1 MPIQYQ
7 PFPEF
12 QAPNLNL
19 MGAYAQGQA
28 LATNRLRDQV
38 LQNQIARDELLRGV
52 VSQPEF
58 NLSSPQAIQQ
68 LTGAGAL
75 DEAIKL
81 KEMQEAGA
89 VRRAQEQNYLNDIL
103 IRGKRFEAELP
114 NIKAMTKE
122 HLAQADSAQIKLFT
136 DSTGAAQDIISRLDP
151 EGTDWP
157 EKRELIKKLDPTLQP
172 PEEFNKGW
180 NDRALQ
186 TAKIMQDVATDI
198 TKKRMEAQIP
208 KVVAPT
214 ENMPGMVVGP
224 RGVEK
229 LPQVAQG
236 STAWG
241 PEVAAPVVRP
251 QNAMTP
257 NAPAAPV
264 GNNMGR
270 MLPPD
275 AMNLSPEAQA
285 IQATMAEEQKITQGA
300 PIGREKEALGKYRF
314 GKTLKGMG
322 NTFIELAKNSGIVVP
337 GETPEQTFEALANQ
351 TRAGEILGKLDAS
364 ERLALVDQLKSQIVT
379 AIPQFAAAAG
389 LQSKNFDSEKEG
401 ERLMRA
407 LADPNNIAN
416 ISSAFRILNDLNT
429 QFGTGVT
436 LFEPKKEIG
445 GILGLRGKTEATKQ
459 GSAPRPIQGTIDF
472 GDMD

>member
-1 MPIQYQ
+1 MAVQYS
-7 PFPEF
+7 PLPEF

-19 MGAYAQGQA
+19 LGAYAQGQA
-28 LATNRLRDQV
+28 LASNRLRDQV
-38 LQNQIARDELLRGV
+38 YENQLAQQEALRGV
-52 VSQPEF
+52 VSQPGF
-58 NLSSPQAIQQ
+58 DLGSAQAVQQ
-68 LTGAGAL
+68 LTQAGAL

-81 KEMQEAGA
+81 RASQEEGR
-89 VRRAQEQNYLNDIL
+89 VRRAQESNYLNDIL
-103 IRGKRFEAELP
+103 MRQKRFDAELP
-114 NIKAMTKE
+114 NIRAMTKE
-122 HLAQADSAQIKLFT
+122 HLAQADSAQLKLFS
-136 DSTGAAQDIISRLDP
+136 DSTGAAQDIISRVAPD
-151 EGTDWP
+151 GSDWP
-157 EKRELIKKLDPTLQP
+157 EKRELIRKLDPTLNP
-172 PEEFNKGW
+172 PEQFNKGW
-180 NDRALQ
+180 NERALQ
-186 TAKIMQDVATDI
+186 TAKIMQDIATDI
-198 TKKRMEAQIP
+198 TKKRAEAQVP

-224 RGVEK
+224 QGVEK
-229 LPQVAQG
+229 LPQVAPG

-241 PEVAAPVVRP
+241 PEVPAPVVRP
-251 QNAMTP
+251 PNAMTANP
-257 NAPAAPV
+257 PV
-264 GNNMGR
+264 NNMGK

-285 IQATMAEEQKITQGA
+285 IQQTMAEEQKITQNA

-314 GKTLKGMG
+314 GKTLKNMG
-322 NTFIELAKNSGIVVP
+322 NTFIDLAKNNGIVVP
-337 GETPEQTFEALANQ
+337 GETPEETFQALANQ
-351 TRAGEILGKLDAS
+351 TKAGEILGKMDAS

-436 LFEPKKEIG
+436 LFEPQKEIG
-445 GILGLRGKTEATKQ
+445 GIIGARRQAA
-459 GSAPRPIQGTIDF
+459 APKASGGVIDF
-472 GDMD
+472 GDLQ

>member
-1 MPIQYQ
+1 MPIQYS
-7 PFPEF
+7 PFPEI
-12 QAPNLNL
+12 QLPNMNL
-19 MGAYAQGQA
+19 LGAYAQGQT
-28 LATNRLRDQV
+28 LASNRLRDQV
-38 LQNQIARDELLRGV
+38 LQNELAQQEAMRGV
-52 VSQPEF
+52 ITQPDF
-58 NLSSPQAIQQ
+58 DLNSPAAVQQ
-68 LTGAGAL
+68 LTRAGAL
-75 DEAIKL
+75 GEALKL
-81 KEMQEAGA
+81 RASQEEGR
-89 VRRAQEQNYLNDIL
+89 VRKAQESNLLNEIL

-122 HLAQADSAQIKLFT
+122 HLAQANSAELKLFS
-136 DSTGAAQDIISRLDP
+136 DSTGVAQDIISRTSP
-151 EGTDWP
+151 ETWSRDRAYIS
-157 EKRELIKKLDPTLQP
+157 KIDPTLQP
-172 PEEFNKGW
+172 PEEFNEGW
-180 NDRALQ
+180 NDRALR
-186 TAKIMQDVATDI
+186 TAKLMQDVATDI

-251 QNAMTP
+251 QNAMAP

-285 IQATMAEEQKITQGA
+285 IQATMAEEQKITQNA

-314 GKTLKGMG
+314 GRTLKGMG

-351 TRAGEILGKLDAS
+351 TRAGEFLGKLDAS

-436 LFEPKKEIG
+436 LFEPEKEIG
-445 GILGLRGKTEATKQ
+445 GILGLRGQTKTPN
-459 GSAPRPIQGTIDF
+459 APKKIEGTIDF
-472 GDMD
+472 GAMD

>member
-1 MPIQYQ
+1 MPVQYS
-7 PFPEF
+7 PLPEF
-12 QAPNLNL
+12 QAPNVNL
-19 MGAYAQGQA
+19 LGAYAQGQA
-28 LATNRLRDQV
+28 LASNRLRDQV
-38 LQNQIARDELLRGV
+38 LQNELAQQERMRGV
-52 VSQPEF
+52 ITQPGF
-58 NLSSPQAIQQ
+58 NLNDPRAIQQ
-68 LTGAGAL
+68 LTEAGAL

-81 KEMQEAGA
+81 RTSQDESR
-89 VRRAQEQNYLNDIL
+89 VRRAQESNYLNDIL
-103 IRGKRFEAELP
+103 MRQKKFDAELP
-114 NIKAMTKE
+114 NIRAMTKE
-122 HLAQADSAQIKLFT
+122 HLAQANQAELKLFSE
-136 DSTGAAQDIISRLDP
+136 STGAAQDLISRVAPD
-151 EGTDWP
+151 GSDWP
-157 EKRELIKKLDPTLQP
+157 EKRELIRKLDPTLNP
-172 PEEFNKGW
+172 PEQFNKGW
-180 NDRALQ
+180 NERALQ
-186 TAKIMQDVATDI
+186 TAKMMQDVATDI
-198 TKKRMEAQIP
+198 TKKRMESQIP

-214 ENMPGMVVGP
+214 ENMPGMLVGP
-224 RGVEK
+224 SGVEK
-229 LPQVAQG
+229 LPQVAPG

-241 PEVAAPVVRP
+241 PEVPAPVVRP
-251 QNAMTP
+251 PNAMTANP
-257 NAPAAPV
+257 PV
-264 GNNMGR
+264 NNMGK

-314 GKTLKGMG
+314 GKTLRNMG
-322 NTFIELAKNSGIVVP
+322 NTFIDLAKNNGIVVP
-337 GETPEQTFEALANQ
+337 GETPEETFQALANQ
-351 TRAGEILGKLDAS
+351 TKAGEILGKMDAS

-445 GILGLRGKTEATKQ
+445 GILGLRGQTKTPN
-459 GSAPRPIQGTIDF
+459 APKKLEGPIDY
-472 GDMD
+472 GDME

>member
-38 LQNQIARDELLRGV
+38 LQNELAQQEAMRNV
-52 VSQPEF
+52 ITQPNF
-58 NLSSPQAIQQ
+58 DLNSPAAVQQ
-68 LTGAGAL
+68 LTQAGAL
-75 DEAIKL
+75 GEALKL
-81 KEMQEAGA
+81 RASQEEGR
-89 VRRAQEQNYLNDIL
+89 VRKAQESNLLNEIL

-122 HLAQADSAQIKLFT
+122 HLAQANSAELKLFS
-136 DSTGAAQDIISRLDP
+136 DSTGVAQDIISRTSPETWSRDRAFIAKIDP
-151 EGTDWP
+151 S
-157 EKRELIKKLDPTLQP
+157 LQP
-172 PEEFNKGW
+172 PEEFNEGW
-180 NDRALQ
+180 NDRALR
-186 TAKIMQDVATDI
+186 TAKLMQDVATDI

-251 QNAMTP
+251 QNAMAP

-270 MLPPD
+270 MLPPE

-314 GKTLKGMG
+314 GKTLKNMG
-322 NTFIELAKNSGIVVP
+322 NTFIDLAKNSGIVVP

-416 ISSAFRILNDLNT
+416 ISSAFRILNDLNK
-429 QFGTGVT
+429 QFGTGVE

-445 GILGLRGKTEATKQ
+445 GILGLRGQTQQTN
-459 GSAPRPIQGTIDF
+459 APKKIEGTIDF
-472 GDMD
+472 GAMD

>member
-1 MPIQYQ
+1 MPIQYS
-7 PFPEF
+7 PFPEI
-12 QAPNLNL
+12 QLPNMNL
-19 MGAYAQGQA
+19 LGAYAQGQA
-28 LATNRLRDQV
+28 LASNRLRDQV
-38 LQNQIARDELLRGV
+38 LQNELAQQEAMRNV
-52 VSQPEF
+52 ITQPNF
-58 NLSSPQAIQQ
+58 DLNSPAAVQQ
-68 LTGAGAL
+68 LTQAGAL
-75 DEAIKL
+75 GEALKL
-81 KEMQEAGA
+81 RASQEEGR
-89 VRRAQEQNYLNDIL
+89 VRKAQESNLLNEIL

-122 HLAQADSAQIKLFT
+122 HLAQANSAELKLFS
-136 DSTGAAQDIISRLDP
+136 DSTGVAQDIISRSSPETWSRDRAFITKIDP
-151 EGTDWP
+151 S
-157 EKRELIKKLDPTLQP
+157 LQP
-172 PEEFNKGW
+172 PEEFNEGW
-180 NDRALQ
+180 NDRALR
-186 TAKIMQDVATDI
+186 TAKLMQEVATDI
-198 TKKRMEAQIP
+198 TKKRMESQIP

-214 ENMPGMVVGP
+214 ENMPGMIVGP
-224 RGVEK
+224 GGVEK

-251 QNAMTP
+251 RNAMAP
-257 NAPAAPV
+257 NAPVAPV

-270 MLPPD
+270 MLPLD

-314 GKTLKGMG
+314 GKTLKNMG
-322 NTFIELAKNSGIVVP
+322 NTFIDLAKNSGIVVP

-416 ISSAFRILNDLNT
+416 ISSAFRILNDLNK
-429 QFGTGVT
+429 QFGTGVE

-445 GILGLRGKTEATKQ
+445 GILGLRGQTQQTN
-459 GSAPRPIQGTIDF
+459 APKKIEGTIDF
-472 GDMD
+472 GAMD